1 MVSFYINI
9 VSGFVEAAPVFFL
22 LALWIRLAV
31 MNLTTV
37 IKSPLQRTDCQGYD
51 GQMFHILQSNHL
63 CLVWRIP
70 KESCQ
75 LRNEVEVAWSF
86 WSMLI
91 QLRWSTHIL
100 QLFFKINFH
109 FSSGDG
115 FFFLVMQRNICKG
128 ISDVLF
134 QEISFCAGDH
144 WTLLFFC
151 KCLLSPA
158 HTHTYIYMLSACTYM
173 FPEASNILSSEY

>member
-63 CLVWRIP
+63 CLV
-70 KESCQ
+70 
-75 LRNEVEVAWSF
+75 
-86 WSMLI
+86 
-91 QLRWSTHIL
+91 
-100 QLFFKINFH
+100 
-109 FSSGDG
+109 
-115 FFFLVMQRNICKG
+115 
-128 ISDVLF
+128 
-134 QEISFCAGDH
+134 
-144 WTLLFFC
+144 
-151 KCLLSPA
+151 
-158 HTHTYIYMLSACTYM
+158 
-173 FPEASNILSSEY
+173 

>member
-1 MVSFYINI
+1 MWLQRCLEKTQCSLFLYLPCKWCHFTLIQ
-9 VSGFVEAAPVFFL
+9 ALFL
-22 LALWIRLAV
+22 LKQLLCFLLVLWIRLAV

-91 QLRWSTHIL
+91 QLWWSTHIL
-100 QLFFKINFH
+100 QLFSKSIFILAQ
-109 FSSGDG
+109 GRV
-115 FFFLVMQRNICKG
+115 FFVG
-128 ISDVLF
+128 S
-134 QEISFCAGDH
+134 AGKH
-144 WTLLFFC
+144 L
-151 KCLLSPA
+151 
-158 HTHTYIYMLSACTYM
+158 
-173 FPEASNILSSEY
+173 